1 MRTTKQATAQSV
13 TVSRMRCGS
22 MGDCSEL
29 SEEEDAEVEEEER
42 TGLFLHIR
50 PVQSEWLNS
59 LEGGHPSFQ

>member
-42 TGLFLHIR
+42 AGLCLHKACSTLIDFVWMSDFAGL
-50 PVQSEWLNS
+50 PW
-59 LEGGHPSFQ
+59 